1 MCALYRIPDLDFSAQ
16 WDLTSFPDC
25 PGGATGLIKGEA
37 CRSFGWRLP
46 RVFSH
51 RESDSDLGLGFWMID
66 AACEGC
72 GRLESALLLRLCHA
86 GGCSSVWQPL
96 PLWHGHALT
105 GLEHQHA
112 AAAAAVGGGEE
123 TSGVGARRPLR
134 TLFGR
139 HGPFAWRIFDGEQ
152 RARAPDIMR
161 TASHRQEARLLLA
174 AGQAMA
180 S

>member
-1 MCALYRIPDLDFSAQ
+1 MDFSAMRSHQ
-16 WDLTSFPDC
+16 FPDC
-25 PGGATGLIKGEA
+25 PGGATGLINGETQ
-37 CRSFGWRLP
+37 RSFARKPQFTPIATRTRTRTW
-46 RVFSH
+46 
-51 RESDSDLGLGFWMID
+51 DLGFWMID